1 MIDELKEVH
10 DRIVLLE
17 HRRQEL
23 YRGRMYMIHELG
35 LRAPTAI
42 MEGGDEFMAK
52 IKKIDEELTKLWAE
66 KRLLLTGSSDGCNLE
81 GDLR

>member
-1 MIDELKEVH
+1 MDLKEIH

-17 HRRQEL
+17 DRRQNL

-35 LRAPTAI
+35 MRAPTAVL
-42 MEGGDEFMAK
+42 EGGDEFMTK

-81 GDLR
+81 GGLR